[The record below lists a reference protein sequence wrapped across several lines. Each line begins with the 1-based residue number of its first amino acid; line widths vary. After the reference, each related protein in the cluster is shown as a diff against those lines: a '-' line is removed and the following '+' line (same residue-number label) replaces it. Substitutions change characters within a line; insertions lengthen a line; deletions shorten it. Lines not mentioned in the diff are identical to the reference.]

1 LHSSARAFS
10 LRLLIYDMTEN
21 NAHTQPRSRFRSFMS
36 SLVQWFDADYIAEG
50 REAAMN
56 QPDKVDLVRTIPFIF
71 LHAGCLGVIWV
82 GWSWFAVWTAVALY
96 FIRMFAVTGIY
107 HRYFSHK
114 TYRTSR
120 FGQFLLALL
129 GATAVQRGALWWA
142 YHHRDH
148 HRHSDGPEDVHSP
161 HVHGFLWSHIGWIT
175 SRRNFPTD
183 YSKIPDLVKFPELVF
198 LNRFDWLVPLVLA
211 FSLLGAGAW
220 LGVAAPQLGTNGWQ
234 LLVWGFFIS
243 TTVLFHGTS
252 CINSMAHLM
261 GRRRFK
267 TDDDSRNSLILAF
280 ITLGE
285 GWHNNH
291 HRYMSATRQGFYW
304 WEIDITYYLLKAL
317 SWTGFIKGLKGVP
330 ESIYQEA
337 ANANHNETVA
347 AAQRAFHNAAT
358 EFNTLRK
365 VVPTAAAI
373 AIASV
378 PAGAAPAGNQKPE
391 SALHKD
397 VAALDLSSPEKPGED
412 AKPGAGARQ

>member
-1 LHSSARAFS
+1 
-10 LRLLIYDMTEN
+10 
-21 NAHTQPRSRFRSFMS
+21 
-36 SLVQWFDADYIAEG
+36 
-50 REAAMN
+50 
-56 QPDKVDLVRTIPFIF
+56 
-71 LHAGCLGVIWV
+71 
-82 GWSWFAVWTAVALY
+82 
-96 FIRMFAVTGIY
+96 
-107 HRYFSHK
+107 
-114 TYRTSR
+114 
-120 FGQFLLALL
+120 
-129 GATAVQRGALWWA
+129 
-142 YHHRDH
+142 
-148 HRHSDGPEDVHSP
+148 
-161 HVHGFLWSHIGWIT
+161 
-175 SRRNFPTD
+175 
-183 YSKIPDLVKFPELVF
+183 
-198 LNRFDWLVPLVLA
+198 
-211 FSLLGAGAW
+211 
-220 LGVAAPQLGTNGWQ
+220 
-234 LLVWGFFIS
+234 
-243 TTVLFHGTS
+243 
-252 CINSMAHLM
+252 M

-337 ANANHNETVA
+337 ANVSHNETVA

-358 EFNTLRK
+358 EFHTLRK

-397 VAALDLSSPEKPGED
+397 VAALDLSSPENPGET
-412 AKPGAGARQ
+412 AK